1 MRAWQ
6 EGNILG
12 LSVAGGVKPGSVIEI
27 EQRLYQQLILGK
39 QRIDSGDDE
48 LEPELEAV
56 AFKLEVERE
65 ATLERL
71 ARQQQAKALYQ
82 RVSAQLTDTLAAEL
96 GNRLASIEEVTRLSG
111 ITDKQILLLELLQ
124 HPRLDLARLRPV
136 VAEQNWLV
144 RDLSSLVNSPSFR
157 ARRPQNLDVQL
168 TDLKLVLSYIGVE
181 HLRVLIPYYTCRH
194 WLPTGHASL
203 LWTVRKLWR
212 FSQVQG
218 IAARTL
224 AKLHDL
230 DAPMLYAVSLM
241 QQLGISVLLSMSAKL
256 FEQLRGSWLREASS
270 DRDKALYDAIALC
283 DFPAALVYSLVKQH
297 ALSLNWQLPTQLG
310 FADAAMVTLLKERD
324 TALGFS
330 QLSPNAAVLAKADCF
345 AKCFLLEEMRQLEFR
360 DRRIMMAYHELTEQE
375 LIRLKGQNYRKP
387 ELL

>member
-136 VAEQNWLV
+136 VAEQSWLV

-157 ARRPQNLDVQL
+157 
-168 TDLKLVLSYIGVE
+168 
-181 HLRVLIPYYTCRH
+181 
-194 WLPTGHASL
+194 
-203 LWTVRKLWR
+203 
-212 FSQVQG
+212 
-218 IAARTL
+218 
-224 AKLHDL
+224 
-230 DAPMLYAVSLM
+230 
-241 QQLGISVLLSMSAKL
+241 
-256 FEQLRGSWLREASS
+256 
-270 DRDKALYDAIALC
+270 
-283 DFPAALVYSLVKQH
+283 PA
-297 ALSLNWQLPTQLG
+297 G
-310 FADAAMVTLLKERD
+310 
-324 TALGFS
+324 
-330 QLSPNAAVLAKADCF
+330 
-345 AKCFLLEEMRQLEFR
+345 
-360 DRRIMMAYHELTEQE
+360 RRIWMC
-375 LIRLKGQNYRKP
+375 N
-387 ELL
+387 